1 MKKNYIKPVLVVQ
14 KMKYERALL
23 AGSNEYDTQ
32 SLKGI
37 QFNPNTMDGGDGSDA
52 ARQHSYNVWE
62 D

>member
-23 AGSNEYDTQ
+23 AGSNEYNATLN
-32 SLKGI
+32 SI
-37 QFNPNTMDGGDGSDA
+37 QLNRGTMEEGNGDDA